1 MGALTRITQLFAL
14 AVLGAGCGPER
25 GGTGVLVDDSDG
37 VFCNVSTDELA
48 SVLGPEGI
56 ISLQDPPFIPADHA
70 DASYVADN
78 ERVVGFILEGE
89 PLAIPLN
96 VLRFHEVVNL
106 TRATAS
112 LAMTFCPLT
121 GSSLVFDRSGLGGVE
136 MGVSGLLHFNNLVM
150 YDRAEPA
157 SFFTQMRGG
166 AATCGPSARTGASL
180 SVVPSVEIRWDAWK
194 RLHPNTVVVSQDT
207 GDFSFGSYE
216 VNIHAD
222 YERIDNPFLLIP
234 FPIDPRLPPKERVLG
249 VPIGGDGGLAFAFEE
264 LRRQDRQAVSAL
276 NGSGVVFWDRSA
288 DAAMAFSTQ
297 VDGQELSFAT
307 TANGFVD
314 VETGSDWRFD
324 GLATSGALAG
334 RRLEQITGAFVSFWF
349 AWAAFFPETVVW
361 DGSGG

>member
-1 MGALTRITQLFAL
+1 MRALTRITQLFAL
-14 AVLGAGCGPER
+14 TALVAGCGPEV
-25 GGTGVLVDDSDG
+25 GGTGVLVDASNG

-48 SVLGPEGI
+48 SVLGPDGI

-106 TRATAS
+106 TRATVS
-112 LAMTFCPLT
+112 LAVTFCPLT

-249 VPIGGDGGLAFAFEE
+249 VPIGGDGGLAFPFEE
-264 LRRQDRQAVSAL
+264 LRRQERQAVSAL

-334 RRLEQITGAFVSFWF
+334 QRLEQITGTFVSFWF